1 MEPGERKAYVA
12 NKLEARAL
20 IQQQIAELS
29 KKRDAF
35 VRSEQD
41 RLAEAGEG
49 DGFDQQVL
57 EAIRI
62 QAAAKGIAY

>member
-1 MEPGERKAYVA
+1 MVPREIDALVA
-12 NKLEARAL
+12 RM
-20 IQQQIAELS
+20 LS
-29 KKRDAF
+29 KKRDEYVVA
-35 VRSEQD
+35 EQD

-57 EAIRI
+57 EAIRT